1 MKTEFNVLSKYLGGV
16 ECSDNYLREVYEAK
30 FGRCDLNYISS
41 MWVVVYFKD
50 ILSVI
55 GFNKTLN
62 VKLLFLVALLEA
74 SPAHKNLFPEKQS
87 ILLTILMAPI
97 LVLAFLVSLF
107 FK

>member
-1 MKTEFNVLSKYLGGV
+1 MKTEFNVLSKYLAGV
-16 ECSDNYLREVYEAK
+16 ECSNNYLREVYEAK
-30 FGRCDLNYISS
+30 FGRRDLSFISS

-50 ILSVI
+50 NLSIV
-55 GFNKTLN
+55 GFSKDLN
-62 VKLLFLVALLEA
+62 VKLLFLVSLLEV

-87 ILLTILMAPI
+87 ILLTILMAPF

>member
-16 ECSDNYLREVYEAK
+16 ECSNNYLREVYEAK
-30 FGRCDLNYISS
+30 FGRHDLNFISG

-50 ILSVI
+50 NLSIV
-55 GFNKTLN
+55 GFSKDLN
-62 VKLLFLVALLEA
+62 VKLLFLVALLEV
-74 SPAHKNLFPEKQS
+74 SPAHINLFPEKQS
-87 ILLTILMAPI
+87 ILLTILMAPF